1 MLVFCSFLP
10 RRYHKI
16 IQNLDPNKAHDHV
29 KIGIP
34 MLKVNGSSICKPLE
48 MIFKQCIETGAFH
61 SEWKK
66 ISIVPIHKKK
76 KKSTNTEKMTVQF
89 RCYMFVEKF

>member
-1 MLVFCSFLP
+1 
-10 RRYHKI
+10 
-16 IQNLDPNKAHDHV
+16 
-29 KIGIP
+29 

-76 KKSTNTEKMTVQF
+76 KKSKKKYWKNDRPVSLLYVCGKILERLRFKEMFKFFEIEK
-89 RCYMFVEKF
+89 

>member
-1 MLVFCSFLP
+1 
-10 RRYHKI
+10 
-16 IQNLDPNKAHDHV
+16 
-29 KIGIP
+29 

-76 KKSTNTEKMTVQF
+76 KKIKKKKKKKKKKKSTNKYWKNDHPVSLLYVCGKILERLRFKEMFKFFEIEK
-89 RCYMFVEKF
+89 

>member
-1 MLVFCSFLP
+1 
-10 RRYHKI
+10 
-16 IQNLDPNKAHDHV
+16 
-29 KIGIP
+29 

-66 ISIVPIHKKK
+66 ISIVPINKKK
-76 KKSTNTEKMTVQF
+76 KKIDKHWKNDRPVSLLYVCGKILERLRFKEMFKFFEIEK
-89 RCYMFVEKF
+89 

>member
-1 MLVFCSFLP
+1 
-10 RRYHKI
+10 
-16 IQNLDPNKAHDHV
+16 
-29 KIGIP
+29 

-66 ISIVPIHKKK
+66 ISIVPIHTKK
-76 KKSTNTEKMTVQF
+76 KKSTNKYWKNDRPVSLLYVCGKILERLRFKEMFKFFEIEK
-89 RCYMFVEKF
+89 

>member
-1 MLVFCSFLP
+1 
-10 RRYHKI
+10 
-16 IQNLDPNKAHDHV
+16 
-29 KIGIP
+29 

-76 KKSTNTEKMTVQF
+76 KKKKIDKQIL
-89 RCYMFVEKF
+89 KK

>member
-1 MLVFCSFLP
+1 
-10 RRYHKI
+10 
-16 IQNLDPNKAHDHV
+16 
-29 KIGIP
+29 

-76 KKSTNTEKMTVQF
+76 KKIDKQIL
-89 RCYMFVEKF
+89 KK

>member
-1 MLVFCSFLP
+1 
-10 RRYHKI
+10 
-16 IQNLDPNKAHDHV
+16 
-29 KIGIP
+29 

-66 ISIVPIHKKK
+66 ISIVPIRKKKKKKKK
-76 KKSTNTEKMTVQF
+76 KKSTNKYWKNDRPVSLLYVCGKILERLRFKEMFKFFEIEK
-89 RCYMFVEKF
+89 